1 MMRVLFVVTP
11 VAGHL
16 SPLAPLAWALRDA
29 GHEVLVAGQPDIL
42 ATARAAGLHTATVG
56 EPFRMDEMLLGRLPA
71 GQRLLQSWG
80 RFPDLAQAADF
91 ARSWADHNRT
101 VLPGYLDLAR
111 AFGPDLLVS
120 DVLEYSALIVGGVLG
135 VPVVQHRW
143 GVDPLSEPTRVQARE
158 THADLCAA
166 LGLPGLPDPEIV
178 LDPCPPTLQ
187 LPDVT
192 PGTPIRHVH
201 SHGNGNLPD
210 WLRAEWT
217 AAASDPAADRPR
229 RVIVSLGR
237 STLALNGVPL
247 FRSILRAFVDLPGVE
262 AVATVDREY
271 RAELGEPPAGVRL
284 VDPVPLHMLFR
295 TADAVV
301 HHGGAGTT
309 MSAGY
314 AGLPQL
320 VLPQFADTF
329 ASAGQLVRAG
339 AGIAL
344 ETAAEQD
351 DPARISAALA
361 ELLAEPRYT
370 KVAAS
375 LGREMADMP
384 APSRVVE
391 GLERLVGH
399 AG

>member
-16 SPLAPLAWALRDA
+16 SPLTPLAWALRDA
-29 GHEVLVAGQPDIL
+29 GHEVLVTGQPDIL
-42 ATARAAGLHTATVG
+42 PTAQAAGLHAATVG

-80 RFPDLAQAADF
+80 RFPALAQAADF

-120 DVLEYSALIVGGVLG
+120 DVLEFSALIVGGVLG

-143 GVDPLSEPTRVQARE
+143 GVDPLSEPTRVKARE
-158 THADLCAA
+158 AHAELCAA
-166 LGLPGLPDPEIV
+166 TGLPGLPDPV
-178 LDPCPPTLQ
+178 TMLDPCPPSLQ
-187 LPDVT
+187 LPGIA

-201 SHGNGNLPD
+201 THGNGTLPD
-210 WLRAEWT
+210 WLRAEWA
-217 AAASDPAADRPR
+217 AAASNPTADRPR

-237 STLALNGVPL
+237 STLALNGLPL
-247 FRSILRAFVDLPGVE
+247 FRGILRAFADLPGVE
-262 AVATVDREY
+262 AVATVDAER
-271 RAELGEPPAGVRL
+271 RAELGELPAGVRL
-284 VDPVPLHMLFR
+284 VDFTPLHMLLR

-309 MSAGY
+309 MSASY

-320 VLPQFADTF
+320 ALPQLADMF

-351 DPARISAALA
+351 DPARISAALT
-361 ELLAEPRYT
+361 ELLADPRYT
-370 KVAAS
+370 KAAAS
-375 LGREMADMP
+375 LGREMAAMP
-384 APSRVVE
+384 APSRVVQD
-391 GLERLVGH
+391 LERMVRD
-399 AG
+399 AR